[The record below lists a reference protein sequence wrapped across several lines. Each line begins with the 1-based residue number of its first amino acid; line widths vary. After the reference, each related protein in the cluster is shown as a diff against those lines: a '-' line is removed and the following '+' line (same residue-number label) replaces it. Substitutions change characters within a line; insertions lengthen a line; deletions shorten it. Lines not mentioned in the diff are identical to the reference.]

1 MKNFKTIVFTSIALA
16 AFVLPMG
23 CQVPRKSPPRKAIAV
38 AKPRPEENI
47 DLKLLKAAHG
57 KDLDTVKNCVKK
69 GGNVNVK
76 DPSGWSAAM
85 WAVWHWFDD
94 KALCAYIMHSGGSF
108 SQHEKD
114 NLLERAA
121 RSGDCERAAFFLRF
135 GANPNYVNAFGENCA
150 TLALRYFRGQYGIA
164 ENDAALPRYGNIEEV
179 NAAVKLNVEE
189 AGFAEKRLAEVQK
202 VAAAYKER
210 AEMFAKSPQEN
221 AEAMAKFEAR
231 ELELAQAFYRE
242 IKDLGEDAELPESTL
257 TAAQIY
263 SSLTSEASEAKDA
276 AEKNLQYVKFIALL
290 KNSGANMRVLL
301 AGAQDDSGKQNE
313 WKGQQD
319 KWTMDALA
327 RRGVRDTFPHVVD
340 GLWDGELALIQLIG
354 RGESIFNGQIL
365 RSILPLPKE
374 YFFEFFLKNSELDAA
389 RTQGEKAVSE
399 LILAKAKQSRTVRWS
414 HASARAGMVFGGAG
428 AGDYATD
435 FGGWLLGA
443 STRSGSLTF
452 HEEATQEEKER
463 AFRRGGAQGEDVGR
477 YLGAMELVMNGN
489 ELLAKINAGIEAQNA
504 IAREHNAKL
513 WELYEEF
520 PFEGE
525 LAEKWKGLWER
536 RVKRQEVHRKVF
548 CERVKGVLS
557 AEVLR
562 LERSLEKAS
571 VSNVSGGADVVR
583 SYHDAEADAEQRFEE
598 ETERLEK
605 IRSFLASDFFQETSL
620 EELLANPPHP
630 READPEWYA
639 QNCLGKL
646 KDNQVFT
653 ASAKALLDYG
663 VDVNA
668 RANGTDHPA
677 LVCAYLWDKPEF
689 EKLLLDYGADKKL
702 ALFHIC
708 ERNDFDLLKKLL
720 PRIDSLADV
729 PEDGFGNTILHRAIL
744 AGRADMIPEIV
755 KRGVYVDSRNKHGD
769 TALHLAAERE
779 DEACIIALLKLGAS
793 VNAKDKDS
801 RIPSQ
806 RFWSVPS
813 PKITQI
819 FAEAHK
825 RD

>member
-327 RRGVRDTFPHVVD
+327 RRGIRDTFPHVID

-354 RGESIFNGQIL
+354 RGEDVFRGQVKRYEEPITQ
-365 RSILPLPKE
+365 
-374 YFFEFFLKNSELDAA
+374 EF
-389 RTQGEKAVSE
+389 
-399 LILAKAKQSRTVRWS
+399 LAMLYLTDYSR
-414 HASARAGMVFGGAG
+414 AMAF
-428 AGDYATD
+428 
-435 FGGWLLGA
+435 LGA
-443 STRSGSLTF
+443 LEGLYDTIVQNALSAETYSWEGYSGSSSGSFRKFSGNLTIR
-452 HEEATQEEKER
+452 KELSLR
-463 AFRRGGAQGEDVGR
+463 
-477 YLGAMELVMNGN
+477 
-489 ELLAKINAGIEAQNA
+489 ELLAGMASGSAKYQDEAELRATIDFLLSGEKYLIPLNTD
-504 IAREHNAKL
+504 IARENAEKRAV
-513 WELYEEF
+513 YEQVF
-520 PFEGE
+520 PLFEEIPLEGE
-525 LAEKWKGLWER
+525 LLEAWQKKWIRRETAQYKLTEKMRNTMSVALKKQLAKLEER
-536 RVKRQEVHRKVF
+536 LDNVFVAYNPSPSGNDSNKFMRVANGTGDMHPV
-548 CERVKGVLS
+548 
-557 AEVLR
+557 A
-562 LERSLEKAS
+562 LEFNGMHEEYEKT
-571 VSNVSGGADVVR
+571 
-583 SYHDAEADAEQRFEE
+583 EADIA
-598 ETERLEK
+598 K
-605 IRSFLASDFFQETSL
+605 IKNFLASDFFKETSL